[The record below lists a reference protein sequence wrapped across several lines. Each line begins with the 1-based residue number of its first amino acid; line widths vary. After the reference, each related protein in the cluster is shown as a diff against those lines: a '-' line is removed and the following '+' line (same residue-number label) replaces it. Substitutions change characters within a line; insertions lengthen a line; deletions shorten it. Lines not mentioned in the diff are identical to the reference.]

1 MDGLQIVS
9 SKRWLENLFL
19 LASDLMG
26 LGIAIGLVA
35 VARHYLLHVP
45 YALVFDLPGIRTLL
59 ILLLILLAMLAIRG
73 LYPGWKRSS
82 VVELKEIV
90 EAITLAY
97 VITGIIIF
105 IQGAG
110 IDYSRSIFILS
121 WFFTI
126 LILPVGRSMVRK
138 FIARYP
144 WWGEPVVVVGT
155 TESIQEVAER
165 LAKCPRLGLRPA
177 IGLTVGGSPS
187 KNKKNIPILP
197 WSKKLLDKVLSAGIQ
212 TNVLAIPSSD
222 LHKDHPQIFR
232 NLEICF
238 KETVFI
244 LNDDIYSFMMSQP
257 LDIAGLPAIYSKRSL
272 FNQAKLSVKRLIDIL
287 IIIIFFLPILII
299 GSLLALWIR
308 IDSPGPIFYTQQ
320 RVGREQ
326 KVFLVYKFRTM
337 VQNADEVMTKMLE
350 DPGVRKEW
358 EHYHKLKNDK
368 RITRVGRRLRRMG
381 LDELP
386 QVINILRGEMSFVGP
401 RPYLCA
407 ELKQM
412 GDAVQTVFHVHPGI
426 TGWWQV
432 NGRNELSFQERVRLE
447 LYYVSNWS
455 LWLDFFII
463 LKTFWVMFFLRNGN

>member
-1 MDGLQIVS
+1 MDDLKIVS
-9 SKRWLENLFL
+9 GKRWLENLFL
-19 LASDLMG
+19 LASDLVS
-26 LGIAIGLVA
+26 LGVAIGLVA

-45 YALVFDLPGIRTLL
+45 YALVFDIPGIRTLL
-59 ILLLILLAMLAIRG
+59 ILLLILLAILAIRG

-110 IDYSRSIFILS
+110 INFSRSVFIFS

-126 LILPVGRSMVRK
+126 FLLPVGRSMVRK

-144 WWGEPVVVVGT
+144 WWGKPVVVVGT
-155 TESIQEVAER
+155 KKNVQEVVER
-165 LAKCPRLGLRPA
+165 LAKCPRLGFRPV
-177 IGLTVGGSPS
+177 IGLTVDGIPA
-187 KNKKNIPILP
+187 KNYLSIPILP
-197 WSKKLLDKVLSAGIQ
+197 WSKNLLKQVQSAGID
-212 TNVLAIPSSD
+212 TNILAIPSSD

-232 NLEICF
+232 DLEISF
-238 KETVFI
+238 QETVFI
-244 LNDDIYSFMMSQP
+244 LNDDIYSFMMSRP
-257 LDIAGLPAIYSKRSL
+257 LDIAGLPAIYSKMSL
-272 FNQAKLSVKRLIDIL
+272 FDPAKLLVKRLIDIL
-287 IIIIFFLPILII
+287 IVIIFFIPILII

-326 KVFLVYKFRTM
+326 KAFLVYKFRTM
-337 VQNADEVMTKMLE
+337 VQNADEVITKMVE
-350 DPGVRKEW
+350 DPSVRKEW
-358 EHYHKLKNDK
+358 EHYHKLKTDS
-368 RITRVGRRLRRMG
+368 RITRAGRWIRRMG

-386 QVINILRGEMSFVGP
+386 QVINILRGEMSLVGP
-401 RPYLCA
+401 RPYLQD
-407 ELKQM
+407 ELKKM
-412 GDAVQTVFHVHPGI
+412 GDAARTVFHVRPGI

-463 LKTFWVMFFLRNGN
+463 LKTFWVMFFLRDGN

>member
-1 MDGLQIVS
+1 MDDLQIVS
-9 SKRWLENLFL
+9 GKRWLENLFL
-19 LASDLMG
+19 LASDLVSFWV
-26 LGIAIGLVA
+26 AIGWVA
-35 VARHYLLHVP
+35 VVRHYLLHVP
-45 YALVFDLPGIRTLL
+45 YALVFDKPGIRTLL

-82 VVELKEIV
+82 VVELKDVI

-97 VITGIIIF
+97 VITSIFIF
-105 IQGAG
+105 IQGIG
-110 IDYSRSIFILS
+110 IDFSRSVFIIS
-121 WFFTI
+121 WFFI
-126 LILPVGRSMVRK
+126 IFLLPVGRSLVRK
-138 FIARYP
+138 FISRYP

-155 TESIQEVAER
+155 KKSVQEVAEQ
-165 LAKCPRLGLRPA
+165 LANCPRLGLRPT
-177 IGLTVGGSPS
+177 IGLTVDGSPS

-197 WSKKLLDKVLSAGIQ
+197 WSKSLLNKVQSAGIH
-212 TNVLAIPSSD
+212 TNILAIPSSD

-232 NLEICF
+232 ELEICF

-287 IIIIFFLPILII
+287 IIIIFIIPILII
-299 GSLLALWIR
+299 GGLLALWIK
-308 IDSPGPIFYTQQ
+308 IDSRGPIFYTQH

-326 KVFLVYKFRTM
+326 KPFLIYKFRTM
-337 VQNADEVMTKMLE
+337 VQNADEVLAKMME
-350 DPGVRKEW
+350 DPDLWKEW
-358 EHYHKLKNDK
+358 EHYHKIKNDG
-368 RITRVGRRLRRMG
+368 RITRAGRWLRRMG

-401 RPYLCA
+401 RPYLHA
-407 ELKQM
+407 ELKKL
-412 GDAVQTVFHVHPGI
+412 GDSAQTVFHVRPGI

-432 NGRNELSFQERVRLE
+432 NGRNNLSFQERVRLE

-463 LKTFWVMFFLRNGN
+463 IKTFWVMFFLRDGN

>member
-1 MDGLQIVS
+1 MGDLQIVS
-9 SKRWLENLFL
+9 GKRWLENLFL
-19 LASDLMG
+19 LASDLVS

-45 YALVFDLPGIRTLL
+45 YALVFDIPGIRTLL
-59 ILLLILLAMLAIRG
+59 ILLLILLAILAIRG

-110 IDYSRSIFILS
+110 IIFSRSVFIFS
-121 WFFTI
+121 WFFTVF
-126 LILPVGRSMVRK
+126 LLPVGRSMVRK
-138 FIARYP
+138 FIARFP
-144 WWGEPVVVVGT
+144 WWGKPVVVVG
-155 TESIQEVAER
+155 SKKNVQEVVER
-165 LAKCPRLGLRPA
+165 LAKCPRLGLRPV
-177 IGLTVGGSPS
+177 IGLTVDGIPT
-187 KNKKNIPILP
+187 KNNKSTPILP
-197 WSKKLLDKVLSAGIQ
+197 WSKKLLKQVQSAGID
-212 TNVLAIPSSD
+212 TNILAIPSSD

-232 NLEICF
+232 DLEISF
-238 KETVFI
+238 QETVFI

-257 LDIAGLPAIYSKRSL
+257 LDIAGLPAISSKRSL
-272 FNQAKLSVKRLIDIL
+272 YDPAKLLLKRLIDIL
-287 IIIIFFLPILII
+287 IVIIFFIPILMI

-308 IDSPGPIFYTQQ
+308 IDSPGPIFYIQH
-320 RVGREQ
+320 RVGRAQ
-326 KVFLVYKFRTM
+326 KVFSLYKFRTM
-337 VQNADEVMTKMLE
+337 VQNADEVLAKMVE
-350 DPGVRKEW
+350 DPSVGKEW
-358 EHYHKLKNDK
+358 EHYHKLKNDR
-368 RITRVGRRLRRMG
+368 RITRAGRWLRRMG

-386 QVINILRGEMSFVGP
+386 QVINILRGEMSLVGP
-401 RPYLCA
+401 RPYLQD
-407 ELKQM
+407 ELKKM
-412 GDAVQTVFHVHPGI
+412 GDATQTVFHVRPGI

-463 LKTFWVMFFLRNGN
+463 LKTFWVMFFLRNGS